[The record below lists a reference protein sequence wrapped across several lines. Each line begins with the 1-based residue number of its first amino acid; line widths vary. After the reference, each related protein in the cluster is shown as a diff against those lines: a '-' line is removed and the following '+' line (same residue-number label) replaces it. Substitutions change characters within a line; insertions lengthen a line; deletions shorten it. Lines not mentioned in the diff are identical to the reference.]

1 MHGIQA
7 RTDGD
12 TEMRSRT
19 PPAHRLPHQRTAGR
33 IGSLTRLIRQAA
45 ITAIHDGTER
55 ITKAALDAV
64 QLDHLAETH
73 HRTRRR

>member
-1 MHGIQA
+1 
-7 RTDGD
+7 
-12 TEMRSRT
+12 MRHAPQPRGLPS
-19 PPAHRLPHQRTAGR
+19 PAHRQPHR
-33 IGSLTRLIRQAA
+33 IPHPLIRQTA

-73 HRTRRR
+73 HRPRQGR